1 MNHTQELGAL
11 NSKHNPGKGFTY
23 FAIFIFILFLAIS
36 GFIYFGAIVAV
47 KEGKMNFSGDISILY
62 WVIAFIMGLGLVIL
76 LLALKQSKG
85 KTFYLYEK
93 GIVIEGN
100 GQSKTQLFEDL
111 DDLYLFSSGRTFL
124 TNNIAFRTRKDG
136 DWETITAR
144 YPKVFKAI
152 DFITTQHENLYVMKA
167 LRELEANK
175 SITFQY
181 INYDTALGKKLFA
194 TGTKS
199 FLNVQPKEIIVTR
212 DHLVIDSAKIRISEL
227 NHFAANNWISK
238 ISLYDKENN
247 IVFSTATNGIFS
259 GKSFV
264 SLMDKLINPTKQ

>member
-1 MNHTQELGAL
+1 MNQTQELGAL

-23 FAIFIFILFLAIS
+23 FAIFILILFSAIS
-36 GFIYFGAIVAV
+36 CFIYFGAILAV
-47 KEGKMNFSGDISILY
+47 KEGKMNFSGDISVLY
-62 WVIAFIMGLGLVIL
+62 WVIAFIIGLGIAIL

-85 KTFYLYEK
+85 ESFYLYER
-93 GIVIEGN
+93 GIVTEGN
-100 GQSKTQLFEDL
+100 GQTKTQLFEDL

-152 DFITTQHENLYVMKA
+152 DFITTQHEALYVPKV

-175 SITFQY
+175 SLTFQY

-194 TGTKS
+194 TGTQS
-199 FLNVQPKEIIVTR
+199 FLKVQPKEIIVTK
-212 DHLVIDSAKIRISEL
+212 DHLIIDSTKFMISDL
-227 NHFAANNWISK
+227 NHFAVNNWISQ
-238 ISLYDKENN
+238 ISLHNKENEV
-247 IVFSTATNGIFS
+247 VFSTATNGIFS
-259 GKSFV
+259 GRSFI
-264 SLMDKLINPTKQ
+264 SLLDKLINQKG

>member
-1 MNHTQELGAL
+1 MNQTQELGAL

-23 FAIFIFILFLAIS
+23 FAIFILILFSAIS
-36 GFIYFGAIVAV
+36 CFIYFGAILAV
-47 KEGKMNFSGDISILY
+47 KEGKMNFSGDISVLY

-85 KTFYLYEK
+85 KSFYLYER
-93 GIVIEGN
+93 GIVTEGN
-100 GQSKTQLFEDL
+100 GQIKTQLFEDL

-152 DFITTQHENLYVMKA
+152 DFITTQHEALYVPKV

-175 SITFQY
+175 SLTFQY

-194 TGTKS
+194 TGTQS
-199 FLNVQPKEIIVTR
+199 FLKVQPKEIIVTK
-212 DHLVIDSAKIRISEL
+212 DHLIIDSTKFMISDL
-227 NHFAANNWISK
+227 NHFAVNNWISQ
-238 ISLYDKENN
+238 ISLHNKENEV
-247 IVFSTATNGIFS
+247 VFSTATNGIFS
-259 GKSFV
+259 GRSFI
-264 SLMDKLINPTKQ
+264 SLLDKLIN

>member
-1 MNHTQELGAL
+1 MNQTQELGAL

-23 FAIFIFILFLAIS
+23 FAIFILILFTAIS
-36 GFIYFGAIVAV
+36 GFIYFGAIAAV

-62 WVIAFIMGLGLVIL
+62 WVIAFIMGLGLAIL

-93 GIVIEGN
+93 GIVTEGN

-111 DDLYLFSSGRTFL
+111 EDLYLFSSGRTFL
-124 TNNIAFRTRKDG
+124 TNNIAFRNRKDG
-136 DWETITAR
+136 NWETVTAR

-152 DFITTQHENLYVMKA
+152 DFITTQHEALYVPWA
-167 LRELEANK
+167 LRELEADR
-175 SITFQY
+175 SITFHY

-194 TGTKS
+194 TGTQS

-212 DHLVIDSAKIRISEL
+212 DHLIIDSEKIMISEL
-227 NHFAANNWISK
+227 NHFAVNNWISQ
-238 ISLYDKENN
+238 ISLHNKENKV
-247 IVFSTATNGIFS
+247 IFSTATNGIFS

-264 SLMDKLINPTKQ
+264 SLMDRLINHSK

>member
-1 MNHTQELGAL
+1 MNQTQDPGAL
-11 NSKHNPGKGFTY
+11 NSKHSPGKGFTY
-23 FAIFIFILFLAIS
+23 FAIFILFLFSAIS

-47 KEGKMNFSGDISILY
+47 QEGKVNFSGDISVLY
-62 WVIAFIMGLGLVIL
+62 WAIAFIMALGVGIL

-93 GIVIEGN
+93 GIIIEGN

-111 DDLYLFSSGRTFL
+111 EDLYLFSSGRTFL
-124 TNNIAFRTRKDG
+124 TNNIAFRNRKDG
-136 DWETITAR
+136 NWETITAR

-152 DFITTQHENLYVMKA
+152 DFITTQHEALYVPKA
-167 LRELEANK
+167 LKELEANK
-175 SITFQY
+175 SVTFHY
-181 INYDTALGKKLFA
+181 IDYDTALGKKLFA
-194 TGTKS
+194 TGTQS

-212 DHLVIDSAKIRISEL
+212 DHLVIDSTKIRISEL

-238 ISLYDKENN
+238 ISLRDKENN
-247 IVFSTATNGIFS
+247 TVFSTATNGIFS

-264 SLMDKLINPTKQ
+264 SLMDRLINHTN